1 MRNGIA
7 VLSVLTIMLVLALA
21 GPARGTASDVAV
33 SVCSGKIVVPANVGS
48 VRTPDN
54 ADCTG
59 QMNVVAT
66 INGSPVQS
74 KGIWVRSVRDWPQPG
89 AVTIQLNTAH
99 HTGLLVAWFMFRSP

>member
-1 MRNGIA
+1 MKKGLATLA
-7 VLSVLTIMLVLALA
+7 VLTVMSLLTLA
-21 GPARGTASDVAV
+21 GPARGTASDVPV

-89 AVTIQLNTAH
+89 ALTIQLNTAH
-99 HTGLLVAWFMFRSP
+99 HTELLVAWFMFKSP